1 MHILM
6 ISLSLLLAPLVS
18 AAQTALLNVS
28 YDPTRELYEDY
39 NALFAKH
46 WKEKKGGEVVVR
58 QSHGGS
64 GKQGR
69 AVIDGLEADV
79 VTLALSGDIDALA
92 TRGNLIPKAWQ
103 KRLPNNSCPYT
114 STIVLLVRKGNPKQI
129 HDWDD
134 LARPGVVVITPNPKT
149 SGGARW
155 NFLAAWGWALDK
167 WNGDEAKARELLA
180 GIFKNVPVM
189 DTGARGATTTFVERR
204 LGDALIAWENEALLA
219 RESFG
224 ADSFEIVAPSGSI
237 LAEPPVALVDVVAR
251 RKGTTAVA
259 SEYLTYLYSPEAQ
272 ELIAKHHYRPS
283 DATVAAKYA
292 AQFPK
297 LKLFTIADKFGGW
310 AKAQAR
316 FFNEGGV
323 FDQIQAQ
330 ARR

>member
-1 MHILM
+1 
-6 ISLSLLLAPLVS
+6 
-18 AAQTALLNVS
+18 
-28 YDPTRELYEDY
+28 
-39 NALFAKH
+39 
-46 WKEKKGGEVVVR
+46 
-58 QSHGGS
+58 
-64 GKQGR
+64 
-69 AVIDGLEADV
+69 
-79 VTLALSGDIDALA
+79 
-92 TRGNLIPKAWQ
+92 
-103 KRLPNNSCPYT
+103 
-114 STIVLLVRKGNPKQI
+114 
-129 HDWDD
+129 
-134 LARPGVVVITPNPKT
+134 VITPNPKT

-189 DTGARGATTTFVERR
+189 DTGARGSTTTFVERR
-204 LGDALIAWENEALLA
+204 LGDVLIAWENEAQLA

-224 ADSFEIVAPSGSI
+224 ADSFEIAAPSGSI

-272 ELIAKHHYRPS
+272 EVIAKHHYRPS
-283 DATVAAKYA
+283 DATVAAKHA

-297 LKLFTIADKFGGW
+297 LKLFTIQDKFGGW